1 MIFLKGLIGYNEP
14 MSKVTLKD
22 LSIFYGISESTLKRL
37 KKGTEKQQR
46 RYTAYVILYNQWI
59 S

>member
-1 MIFLKGLIGYNEP
+1 MN
-14 MSKVTLKD
+14 KVTLKD

-37 KKGTEKQQR
+37 KKGSEKQQR

-59 S
+59 N

>member
-1 MIFLKGLIGYNEP
+1 MIFLKGLKCYNEL
-14 MSKVTLKD
+14 MNKVTLKE

-37 KKGTEKQQR
+37 KKGSEKQQR

-59 S
+59 N